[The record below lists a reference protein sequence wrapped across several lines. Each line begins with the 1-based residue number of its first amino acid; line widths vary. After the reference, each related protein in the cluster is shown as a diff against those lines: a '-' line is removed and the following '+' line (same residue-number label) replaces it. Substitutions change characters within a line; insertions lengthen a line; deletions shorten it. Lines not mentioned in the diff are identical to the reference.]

1 MYNSNTL
8 VQDIAMTWHTSFLTA
23 SLQMS
28 YQHKY
33 CSLPV
38 AYDYSRYQ
46 EYMRTEPYMGGGG
59 GYAMTGYPERT
70 ANAYANYAGYRG
82 GYDMSSY
89 GTMYGNTAATMGA
102 YTQAASNYGPM
113 KGYGGQPGGAPAGD
127 RDRGGAARQ
136 AFHPYRR

>member
-1 MYNSNTL
+1 
-8 VQDIAMTWHTSFLTA
+8 
-23 SLQMS
+23 MS

-46 EYMRTEPYMGGGG
+46 EYMRTEPYMAGGG

-113 KGYGGQPGGAPAGD
+113 KGYGGQPGAPAGD